1 MSIIREYIINFGV
14 EKADPRENRELQ
26 NEPKD
31 VISETNV
38 NIEGNFEYKDY
49 SSNSTIGNLKE
60 YFLTTFGKKYHHCKC
75 LLFLYYKT
83 SQIFSQDRYNLFT
96 KEDDK
101 KLIDLEYDTLNL
113 IKING
118 NCNCKYKDY
127 NKLMIMK
134 KFDIIE
140 EYRQLDLSKKEIYA
154 DKINIEQLKKT
165 IEELKEENNKL
176 KKLEE
181 LKYHNDPKFEDFY
194 DIVIN
199 INSIK
204 NVGSE
209 GWAIKF
215 NKNGLDKYNKYKDDN
230 LITMGILG
238 NNNKGKSFI
247 LSRISKIKLPTGTS
261 IHTEGLSVKYPDLI
275 GYQGRQI
282 ILLDSAGLETPVL
295 KNNNKEKNQ
304 NKDNLQ
310 KEDDNNAHNIRENPD
325 EDKIEIENNQNNN
338 MKNNLIFKENAR
350 DKIVTELF
358 LEHFIITV
366 SDILLVVVGKL
377 TYSEQILI
385 NKIEL
390 ESQRQYK
397 NRIII
402 IHNLQEFRLV
412 EQVEDYI
419 KNTLLNCTTFNL
431 KKRKWISTKK
441 DKEEKN
447 DNVNEININEN
458 NINLNDIH
466 EENVNPEQE
475 DNNNDEIKKQ
485 NLKKELKENDIH
497 FTEIINYGNKR
508 YLEIYHLIIA
518 NEDSEAGNFYNQHA
532 YNFIENTY
540 NLISTPKKFDIFD
553 MVKKNFTSLS
563 NIILNVDIEKAKFNE
578 SKKIIE
584 DKKMELDFKDN
595 LLLKNCYT
603 DELGFFIFKS
613 NNVDIKYNYFKPDEK
628 TLEIRV
634 EIPGNV
640 KIDVNHKDVGD
651 NTIITIKGKKNKDKI
666 PEELKDNLFN
676 LREFGDFEVNIPL
689 KIEEF
694 KINQS
699 KPKEGYPKFSNG
711 ICLIQYE
718 LFTGGDNTSA
728 EINCDF

>member
-1 MSIIREYIINFGV
+1 
-14 EKADPRENRELQ
+14 
-26 NEPKD
+26 
-31 VISETNV
+31 
-38 NIEGNFEYKDY
+38 
-49 SSNSTIGNLKE
+49 
-60 YFLTTFGKKYHHCKC
+60 
-75 LLFLYYKT
+75 
-83 SQIFSQDRYNLFT
+83 
-96 KEDDK
+96 
-101 KLIDLEYDTLNL
+101 
-113 IKING
+113 
-118 NCNCKYKDY
+118 
-127 NKLMIMK
+127 
-134 KFDIIE
+134 
-140 EYRQLDLSKKEIYA
+140 
-154 DKINIEQLKKT
+154 
-165 IEELKEENNKL
+165 
-176 KKLEE
+176 
-181 LKYHNDPKFEDFY
+181 
-194 DIVIN
+194 
-199 INSIK
+199 
-204 NVGSE
+204 
-209 GWAIKF
+209 
-215 NKNGLDKYNKYKDDN
+215 
-230 LITMGILG
+230 MGILG

-261 IHTEGLSVKYPDLI
+261 IHTEGLSVKYPDLT

-485 NLKKELKENDIH
+485 NLKKELKVNDIH

-532 YNFIENTY
+532 YNFIENIY
-540 NLISTPKKFDIFD
+540 N
-553 MVKKNFTSLS
+553 
-563 NIILNVDIEKAKFNE
+563 
-578 SKKIIE
+578 SK
-584 DKKMELDFKDN
+584 
-595 LLLKNCYT
+595 
-603 DELGFFIFKS
+603 
-613 NNVDIKYNYFKPDEK
+613 
-628 TLEIRV
+628 
-634 EIPGNV
+634 
-640 KIDVNHKDVGD
+640 
-651 NTIITIKGKKNKDKI
+651 
-666 PEELKDNLFN
+666 
-676 LREFGDFEVNIPL
+676 
-689 KIEEF
+689 
-694 KINQS
+694 
-699 KPKEGYPKFSNG
+699 
-711 ICLIQYE
+711 
-718 LFTGGDNTSA
+718 
-728 EINCDF
+728 